1 MSIRDTHS
9 IPGDYNLDI
18 PHRARRLRRLR
29 SSRQLIA
36 ENHLTV
42 DSLVY
47 PIFVEPGTDSERP
60 IDAMP
65 DQCLLS
71 PDRAAAIAKEAAT
84 LGIPAVLLFGRPR
97 YKDELGSDAHASDG
111 ALQEAI
117 RRIKDTTPE
126 LTVIT
131 DVCLCAYTNHGHCG
145 ILAGDEVNND
155 LTVRALTEVA
165 RSHAAAGSDIVAP
178 SDMMDGRVKAI
189 RQSLDEAH
197 YSDIAIMSY
206 SAKFASAFY
215 GPFRNAA
222 DSTPAFGDRQS
233 YQMDHR
239 NTREAL
245 REIEGDILE
254 GADIVM
260 IKPALP
266 YLDIISAARQQFKV
280 PLAGYNVSGTYAM
293 VKAAA
298 QHGWLDEQQVATE
311 ILTAI
316 SRSGADMI
324 ITYFALQLGR
334 WQS

>member
-1 MSIRDTHS
+1 
-9 IPGDYNLDI
+9 
-18 PHRARRLRRLR
+18 
-29 SSRQLIA
+29 
-36 ENHLTV
+36 
-42 DSLVY
+42 
-47 PIFVEPGTDSERP
+47 
-60 IDAMP
+60 
-65 DQCLLS
+65 
-71 PDRAAAIAKEAAT
+71 
-84 LGIPAVLLFGRPR
+84 
-97 YKDELGSDAHASDG
+97 
-111 ALQEAI
+111 
-117 RRIKDTTPE
+117 
-126 LTVIT
+126 
-131 DVCLCAYTNHGHCG
+131 
-145 ILAGDEVNND
+145 
-155 LTVRALTEVA
+155 
-165 RSHAAAGSDIVAP
+165 
-178 SDMMDGRVKAI
+178 MMDGRVKAI